1 MRRITTLVVCTLAVC
16 LCAGYALA
24 ASTTYPDTMKVDYF
38 LDYGGTDG
46 FATLELTNTGYSGGN
61 ICADIFVYDPTE
73 EQTECCSCLLTPN
86 DLRTINIETNL
97 NSNPLT
103 GTAPSSGSIR
113 IVSAETTGGACPL
126 PYTGITPVSYTLR
139 AWATH
144 IQTSYDD
151 VLTETASQD
160 ATLSSAELKALQ
172 NGCFAI
178 NLDGSGSGQC
188 SCGSGD

>member
-1 MRRITTLVVCTLAVC
+1 MRRITFLVVCILAVC
-16 LCAGYALA
+16 LCAGSAF
-24 ASTTYPDTMKVDYF
+24 ASGPYPDTMKVDYF
-38 LDYGGTDG
+38 LDYGGG
-46 FATLELTNTGYSGGN
+46 EYYATLELTNTGYSGGN

-86 DLRTINIETNL
+86 DLRTISVVTDL

-103 GTAPSSGSIR
+103 GNVPSSGNIR
-113 IVSAETTGGACPL
+113 IVSAETTGGSCPL

-151 VLTETASQD
+151 VLTEAASQD

-172 NGCFAI
+172 NGCYAI
-178 NLDGSGSGQC
+178 HLDGSGSGQC